1 MIKYEIYP
9 LGLQHELQKQQ
20 DRLSLY
26 KSRLASLRSQG
37 MKDSTLEEY
46 IHHKIDEATVD
57 ICFLEIMAAWEVT
70 SVTRSHH
77 ARVGT
82 SDAAGIV
89 HESNGATRRSVR

>member
-9 LGLQHELQKQQ
+9 LGLQHELRKHQ

-26 KSRLASLRSQG
+26 QSRLASLVSQG
-37 MKDSTLEEY
+37 IQDSTLEEY
-46 IHHKIDEATVD
+46 IHHKIDEITVD
-57 ICFLEIMAAWEVT
+57 INFLEIMAAWEVT

-82 SDAAGIV
+82 SDAAGITM
-89 HESNGATRRSVR
+89 GRRSMR